1 MYLPKLNTDPLI
13 LKDLQMKLKK
23 KKKKN
28 SSMGKCSWKKNFNF
42 IKFKNLHHG
51 FIMTGPSGS
60 GSFGSFKTRRNE
72 SAKRHWIIF
81 DGDVDPEWA
90 ENLNSVLDDNKLI
103 ILSNENLKYVT
114 LTIIDRYDMVWFSE
128 EVCTLEIIYTN
139 YSETLKSM
147 PLDYNE
153 DVDSSVANEKES
165 ADI

>member
-1 MYLPKLNTDPLI
+1 MYGHTIQSPYITIHYHTLPYIDHHTYI
-13 LKDLQMKLKK
+13 HW
-23 KKKKN
+23 
-28 SSMGKCSWKKNFNF
+28 S
-42 IKFKNLHHG
+42 LHHPC
-51 FIMTGPSGS
+51 FLFT
-60 GSFGSFKTRRNE
+60 
-72 SAKRHWIIF
+72 
-81 DGDVDPEWA
+81 

-153 DVDSSVANEKES
+153 DVDSSVACRNESGTDEMVS
-165 ADI
+165 PNLFTQCAVAQILEFL